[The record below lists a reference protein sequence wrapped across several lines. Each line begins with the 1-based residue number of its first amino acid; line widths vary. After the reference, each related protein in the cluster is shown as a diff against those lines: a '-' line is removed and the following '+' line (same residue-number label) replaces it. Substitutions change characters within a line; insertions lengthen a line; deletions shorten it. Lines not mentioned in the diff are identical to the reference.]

1 MQEFKNDNQPKYSMA
16 IHPAFLALGLLLA
29 GITMMFLS
37 CTVAYTYTRI
47 EHGLT
52 PLKLPLIFLLNTLI
66 LIMSSISLYRAQIA
80 YKKDDTNQY
89 KWALNITLILS
100 VLFLGAQIL
109 GWKELFD
116 QNIAFQSG
124 NGASYLYLIS
134 GLHFLHV
141 LIGIPFLGYF
151 LITARNKMVEPVSV
165 LIYFSDPAKRLQLR
179 LITWYWHFLDILWI
193 YLVVFFV
200 VNSLI
205 K

>member
-1 MQEFKNDNQPKYSMA
+1 MKVPQNDNHPKYSMA

-52 PLKLPLIFLLNTLI
+52 PLKLPIIFFLNTLI
-66 LIMSSISLYRAQIA
+66 LIMSSISLWRAQIA
-80 YKKDDTNQY
+80 YKKDDTKQY
-89 KWALNITLILS
+89 KLALNITLILS

-151 LITARNKMVEPVSV
+151 LITARNKMIEPVSV
-165 LIYFSDPAKRLQLR
+165 LIYFSDPAKRLQLK
-179 LITWYWHFLDILWI
+179 LLTWYWHFLDILWI